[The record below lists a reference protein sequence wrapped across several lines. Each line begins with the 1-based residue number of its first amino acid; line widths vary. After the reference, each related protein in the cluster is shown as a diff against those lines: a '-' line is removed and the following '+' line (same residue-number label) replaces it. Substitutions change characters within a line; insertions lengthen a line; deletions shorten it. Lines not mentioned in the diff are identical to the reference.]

1 LVTADSSHRPQFK
14 CAVEQGNHRFDS
26 FFLRRGQS
34 IADLLPQDVFARRVK
49 APAAADRAF
58 VHQ

>member
-1 LVTADSSHRPQFK
+1 LIRTVK
-14 CAVEQGNHRFDS
+14 QGNHRFDA

-34 IADLLPQDVFARRVK
+34 IADLLPQDVFARRVE
-49 APAAADRAF
+49 APAAADGAM